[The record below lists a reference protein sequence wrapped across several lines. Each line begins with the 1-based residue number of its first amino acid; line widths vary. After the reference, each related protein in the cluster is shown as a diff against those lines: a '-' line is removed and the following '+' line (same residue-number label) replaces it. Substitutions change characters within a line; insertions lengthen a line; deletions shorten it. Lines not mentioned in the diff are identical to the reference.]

1 MKGVVYKKFGIRACK
16 AGVANFLK
24 NQRRQV
30 AVTIAKVFIFG
41 IEIKFLR
48 FKQTQALSNFNFK
61 RLFWVFS
68 R

>member
-30 AVTIAKVFIFG
+30 AVTKAKVFIFG

>member
-1 MKGVVYKKFGIRACK
+1 MKGIVYKKFGIRACK

-30 AVTIAKVFIFG
+30 AVTKAKVFIFG

-48 FKQTQALSNFNFK
+48 FKQTHALSNFNFK
-61 RLFWVFS
+61 
-68 R
+68 